1 MSDVAR
7 HISDLP
13 PDQKAIRA
21 KCFHPTGV
29 FIEFTGEEVEQPIPD
44 RFERI
49 VRKYPD
55 RIAAK
60 TDDRALTYDQLNKV
74 ANRVARAILREQGKE
89 SEPVVLL
96 FEHGIQAIAAI
107 LGVLKAGK
115 FFVPL
120 DPSLPHGRIASIL
133 EDSGAR
139 LIVTNRQHFSLASQ
153 LVDDRSQRL
162 DIDAVD
168 AEVSDENLC
177 LPISPDSFACIM
189 YTSGS
194 TGKPKGVVLCH
205 GFMLHRAMVFTNLLH
220 ICPEDRLTLLY
231 SFSFAASINILFSS
245 LLSGASLFPFDPR
258 WGGDAQLAKWLVD
271 EQISIYESVPAV
283 FRQMTA
289 SLTGEEQFPHLRA
302 IILAAAPV
310 TGDDVESYK
319 RHFPERCILLHFMGS
334 TECGIVRHYFIDK
347 TSQIAS
353 STIPVGYAAE
363 GKEVILLD
371 DSGCEVGVGQV
382 GEMAIKSRYLAAGYW
397 REPEL
402 TNARFLQHP
411 SGREHQ
417 VYLMGD
423 LGRMEPDG
431 CLLHFGRKDFQV
443 KIRGYRVEV
452 SEVEMALLEH
462 PAVKEVAVVGRE
474 VQTGDR
480 RLVAY
485 CVPTGEPA
493 PSISAL
499 RSFLKRKLP
508 DYMIP
513 SAFVRLHA
521 LPLTPNGKID
531 RRSLPDPGSIRPEL
545 DGPFVA
551 PRTPV
556 EEELARIWT
565 EVLSLDEVGVHDN
578 FFELGGHSLVASQV
592 ISRVIKSFQLDL
604 PLQSLFQAPT
614 VAEMAVVIM
623 QNQAKKAGKE
633 EMARMVAELEV
644 LPDEEAQRLL
654 TEETDTERRKENG

>member
-1 MSDVAR
+1 M
-7 HISDLP
+7 
-13 PDQKAIRA
+13 
-21 KCFHPTGV
+21 GG
-29 FIEFTGEEVEQPIPD
+29 GEV
-44 RFERI
+44 
-49 VRKYPD
+49 
-55 RIAAK
+55 
-60 TDDRALTYDQLNKV
+60 
-74 ANRVARAILREQGKE
+74 
-89 SEPVVLL
+89 
-96 FEHGIQAIAAI
+96 
-107 LGVLKAGK
+107 
-115 FFVPL
+115 
-120 DPSLPHGRIASIL
+120 
-133 EDSGAR
+133 
-139 LIVTNRQHFSLASQ
+139 
-153 LVDDRSQRL
+153 
-162 DIDAVD
+162 
-168 AEVSDENLC
+168 
-177 LPISPDSFACIM
+177 
-189 YTSGS
+189 
-194 TGKPKGVVLCH
+194 
-205 GFMLHRAMVFTNLLH
+205 
-220 ICPEDRLTLLY
+220 
-231 SFSFAASINILFSS
+231 
-245 LLSGASLFPFDPR
+245 
-258 WGGDAQLAKWLVD
+258 
-271 EQISIYESVPAV
+271 
-283 FRQMTA
+283 
-289 SLTGEEQFPHLRA
+289 
-302 IILAAAPV
+302 
-310 TGDDVESYK
+310 
-319 RHFPERCILLHFMGS
+319 
-334 TECGIVRHYFIDK
+334 
-347 TSQIAS
+347 
-353 STIPVGYAAE
+353 
-363 GKEVILLD
+363 
-371 DSGCEVGVGQV
+371 
-382 GEMAIKSRYLAAGYW
+382 
-397 REPEL
+397 
-402 TNARFLQHP
+402 
-411 SGREHQ
+411 
-417 VYLMGD
+417 
-423 LGRMEPDG
+423 
-431 CLLHFGRKDFQV
+431 
-443 KIRGYRVEV
+443 
-452 SEVEMALLEH
+452 ALLEH

-565 EVLSLDEVGVHDN
+565 EVLSLDQVGVHDN